1 MTSSRNT
8 VVGTLAAHYSKQPGI
23 RALLKLIP
31 GWSSADGLIQTR
43 ADQIKHQRLRDF
55 FDALATGHTQIT
67 EDIIQS
73 DDFLHCY
80 FKTTQAV
87 INTRRKEKIELFAHM
102 LGAVLDAQIFTGLD
116 QYEEL
121 LDALDSMSF
130 REFSVLRLL
139 KEYETS
145 YATEEF
151 KNDVA
156 RIQAYWPQFLNHA
169 CRSFEVEVA
178 EIDAFMERLQR
189 TGFFTRNTD
198 AFWDSDPRIGKT
210 TRQFEKLC
218 ELVAREQSK
227 DQVPY

>member
-1 MTSSRNT
+1 MTSSQNT
-8 VVGTLAAHYSKQPGI
+8 IVGSLAVHYSKQPGI

-31 GWSSADGLIQTR
+31 AWSSADGLLQTR

-67 EDIIQS
+67 EELIQS

-87 INTRRKEKIELFAHM
+87 INTRRKEKIELFARM
-102 LGAVLDAQIFTGLD
+102 LGAALDAKILTGLD

-121 LDALDSMSF
+121 LDVLDSMSF
-130 REFSVLRLL
+130 REFGVLRML
-139 KEYETS
+139 KDYETS
-145 YATEEF
+145 YATKDF
-151 KNDVA
+151 NNDVV
-156 RIQAYWPQFLNHA
+156 RIQAYWPEFLSNA
-169 CRSFEVEVA
+169 CKSFEIEEA

-189 TGFFTRNTD
+189 TGLYTRNTS

-210 TRQFEKLC
+210 TCQFAKLC
-218 ELVAREQSK
+218 ELVAR
-227 DQVPY
+227 DA